1 MNENFDAVELQIIDE
16 FERFLSDVEKHG
28 FSGDSTWTFQLKR
41 RIAKL
46 GERLGYKVSVGGL
59 GEDFAGEWMYDVV
72 WFVEDEEGCL
82 IKVPLIVE
90 SEWDKKY
97 SGIKYDFEKLLIG
110 NAERRLMI
118 CQAKENEIENLFI
131 KLENAIVKFQENKND
146 RFLIVILNCSTDDE
160 FHYRT
165 FTKR

>member
-1 MNENFDAVELQIIDE
+1 MNENFDAVESQIINE
-16 FERFLSDVEKHG
+16 FEQFLLDVEENS
-28 FSGDSTWTFQLKR
+28 FSGGSIWTFQLKR
-41 RIAKL
+41 RIAQL
-46 GERLGYKVSVGGL
+46 GDRLGYKVSVGGL

-72 WFVEDEEGCL
+72 WFVEDVDGCL

-118 CQAKENEIENLFI
+118 CQAKENDIENLFK

-165 FTKR
+165 FTKK

>member
-1 MNENFDAVELQIIDE
+1 MNEEFDDIERLIIKE
-16 FERFLSDVEKHG
+16 FEEFLSDVEIHG
-28 FSGDSTWTFQLKR
+28 FSGDTTWTFQLKKR
-41 RIAKL
+41 LAQL
-46 GERLGYKVSVGGL
+46 GDRLGYKVSVGGL

-72 WFVEDEEGCL
+72 WFVEDEDGCL

-110 NAERRLMI
+110 NAERRLII
-118 CQAKENEIENLFI
+118 CQAKGSEIENLFI

-146 RFLIVILNCSTDDE
+146 RFLIAVLNCNTDDE

-165 FTKR
+165 FTKN